1 MCHRPRSPRTLNIY
15 PRSASGCLP
24 LSVPGIMRLSI
35 VTILSLLFA
44 AFSFCSGFVQRPVM
58 TTSVGAVLFLF
69 DNEQQEQC
77 IGDSYADAATDC
89 SSIFERLNERKLQL
103 TKGVGKVRWLETLF
117 FGISFPLHVPF
128 SDILSSN
135 PCIRHC
141 VCSPHTR
148 RQRYVVQ
155 TKKGFLN
162 VYKDPKKGPFCTDNI
177 VGKLEEGHIVT
188 STGEPFGIWIQ
199 HDGGGW
205 SVSQFEE
212 FKWLKPLES
221 EELEWMGAVTTPIP
235 GVSGITQ
242 TFS

>member
-1 MCHRPRSPRTLNIY
+1 
-15 PRSASGCLP
+15 
-24 LSVPGIMRLSI
+24 MRLSI

-103 TKGVGKVRWLETLF
+103 TKGVGK
-117 FGISFPLHVPF
+117 
-128 SDILSSN
+128 
-135 PCIRHC
+135 
-141 VCSPHTR
+141 
-148 RQRYVVQ
+148 RYVVQ

-221 EELEWMGAVTTPIP
+221 EELE
-235 GVSGITQ
+235 
-242 TFS
+242 

>member
-1 MCHRPRSPRTLNIY
+1 MRRRSSRLNRPTLSLRARAYIITIPTAAFACARSKFVTIIMCHRPRSPRTLNIY

-103 TKGVGKVRWLETLF
+103 TKGVGKVR
-117 FGISFPLHVPF
+117 
-128 SDILSSN
+128 
-135 PCIRHC
+135 
-141 VCSPHTR
+141 
-148 RQRYVVQ
+148 
-155 TKKGFLN
+155 
-162 VYKDPKKGPFCTDNI
+162 
-177 VGKLEEGHIVT
+177 
-188 STGEPFGIWIQ
+188 
-199 HDGGGW
+199 
-205 SVSQFEE
+205 
-212 FKWLKPLES
+212 
-221 EELEWMGAVTTPIP
+221 
-235 GVSGITQ
+235 
-242 TFS
+242 